1 MQVTYLDVCWPA
13 SSLAGLRAA
22 TKEVAQEVVA

>member
-1 MQVTYLDVCWPA
+1 MQVTYLDVRWPA
-13 SSLAGLRAA
+13 SSLEGLTAA